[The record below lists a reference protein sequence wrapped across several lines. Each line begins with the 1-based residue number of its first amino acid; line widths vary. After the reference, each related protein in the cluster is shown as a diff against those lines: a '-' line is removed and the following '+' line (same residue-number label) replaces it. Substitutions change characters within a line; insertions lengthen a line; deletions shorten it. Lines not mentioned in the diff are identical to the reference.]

1 METQHAHTVGT
12 REACDNAPAEGSS
25 SVGGAAHAVG
35 SPALDRVVGVLVAA
49 HLRNPAGRQAVSHG
63 EARRTPLPRP
73 QDTDTHGTAA
83 SVRGAGGRD
92 LPVAERVQLREV
104 SQVVE
109 VRDHVEHGCLMR
121 PGRTPQSVSVT
132 ASARHA
138 QSASLLHTRAEI
150 DRADRALFVG
160 DPLHLFCTSSFLCSA
175 QAGPRDRRWG
185 SRLLIPG
192 SDPCLL
198 GSESCQSS
206 RCQTNTARPRGARSL
221 RAQPAQTARRPL
233 CGAAKGRCTSA
244 RTAHRARETRGTA

>member
-1 METQHAHTVGT
+1 VQPARAADCAHAVRITPDVSLRHARGGEKHLETQHAHTVGT
-12 REACDNAPAEGSS
+12 REACDNSPTKRSS

-49 HLRNPAGRQAVSHG
+49 HLRNPAGPGRQAVSHG
-63 EARRTPLPRP
+63 EARRTSLPRP

-83 SVRGAGGRD
+83 SVRGRGRD

-150 DRADRALFVG
+150 DRAD
-160 DPLHLFCTSSFLCSA
+160 
-175 QAGPRDRRWG
+175 
-185 SRLLIPG
+185 
-192 SDPCLL
+192 L
-198 GSESCQSS
+198 GSV
-206 RCQTNTARPRGARSL
+206 RGR
-221 RAQPAQTARRPL
+221 Q
-233 CGAAKGRCTSA
+233 GRYT
-244 RTAHRARETRGTA
+244 